1 MAVLMLGGLLA
12 LSLAAAPSAAQA
24 TALAKAKSWEELY
37 LGFAAVSADGVSKG
51 DRPKI
56 ADALLKGC
64 LALEGEDPVMAYSLG
79 EKSIELTP
87 TADALMCTAMSAKR
101 TDQRGAAEDAL
112 RKGLTAFGKDG
123 RFGLELG
130 RLYIED
136 GQPGEAAAVLARVP
150 PKSKESTEAK
160 RLLAGVS
167 RESSVPIEGATPRG
181 TPVVE
186 APPMPGR
193 RQPTEL
199 PRSTSNSY
207 ESITDESGH
216 RIRQNQYFRFRY
228 FNQARD
234 FGQRAD
240 YEGRVQDALEE
251 SRVNVKRI
259 FGVQREK
266 PCDVIL
272 YSKAEF
278 KLHHGERMAQAVAGF
293 YSMDAI
299 RMNDSAEISPRNR
312 AVLVH
317 EYVHAVMDE
326 LFNFNSDAAP
336 VWIHEGTAEFI
347 EWRYLGSDDPPR
359 NELAVLRQMAHNQ
372 ELPSLRRLDGGPLVG
387 MRNPSVMYALS
398 AMAVKALVARRGMS
412 AYVEFLEDCGRGT
425 PWSQGIENHFG
436 TTVERLDEE
445 LADELKTK

>member
-1 MAVLMLGGLLA
+1 MLSGLLA
-12 LSLAAAPSAAQA
+12 LSLAAAPTAAQA

-37 LGFAAVSADGVSKG
+37 LAFAAISADSVSKA

-56 ADALLKGC
+56 ASALLKGC
-64 LALEGEDPVMAYSLG
+64 LALEGDDAVMAYSLG
-79 EKSIELTP
+79 EKSVELAA
-87 TADALMCTAMSAKR
+87 TADALICTALSAKR
-101 TDQRGAAEDAL
+101 TDQRGAAEDVL
-112 RKGLTAFGKDG
+112 RKGLSTFTKDG

-167 RESSVPIEGATPRG
+167 RESSLPIEGATPRG
-181 TPVVE
+181 NGPSVAVVD
-186 APPMPGR
+186 APPTGR
-193 RQPTEL
+193 RQPSEL

-207 ESITDESGH
+207 ESIVDESGH

-251 SRVNVKRI
+251 SRINVKRI

-326 LFNFNSDAAP
+326 LFNFNSGAAP

-359 NELAVLRQMAHNQ
+359 QELAVLRQMAHNQ
-372 ELPSLRRLDGGPLVG
+372 ELPSLRQLENGPLVG

-398 AMAVKALVARRGMS
+398 AMAVKALIARRGMS
-412 AYVEFLEDCGRGT
+412 AYIDFLKDCGRGT
-425 PWSQGIENHFG
+425 PWTQGIEQHFG

-445 LADELKTK
+445 LQDELKTK

>member
-1 MAVLMLGGLLA
+1 MLSGLLA

-37 LGFAAVSADGVSKG
+37 LGFAAVSADSVSKA

-56 ADALLKGC
+56 AGALLKGC
-64 LALEGEDPVMAYSLG
+64 LALEGDDAVMAYSLG
-79 EKSIELTP
+79 EKSVELTP
-87 TADALMCTAMSAKR
+87 TADALICTALSAKR

-112 RKGLTAFGKDG
+112 RKGLSAFAKDG

-150 PKSKESTEAK
+150 PKSKENVEAK

-167 RESSVPIEGATPRG
+167 SESSMPVARGGAR
-181 TPVVE
+181 VAVID
-186 APPMPGR
+186 APPTGR
-193 RQPTEL
+193 RQLAEL

-207 ESITDESGH
+207 ESIVDESGH

-259 FGVQREK
+259 FGEQREK

-278 KLHHGERMAQAVAGF
+278 RLHHGERMAQAVAGF

-326 LFNFNSDAAP
+326 LFGFNSGAAP
-336 VWIHEGTAEFI
+336 VWIHEGTAEFV

-359 NELAVLRQMAHNQ
+359 QELAVLRQMAHNQ
-372 ELPSLRRLDGGPLVG
+372 ELPSLRQLEGGPLVG

-398 AMAVKALVARRGMS
+398 AMAVKALIARRGMS
-412 AYVEFLEDCGRGT
+412 AYIEFLKDCGRGT
-425 PWSQGIENHFG
+425 PWTQGIEQHFG

-445 LADELKTK
+445 LQDELKTK